1 MNLYLLNPWSDTFE
15 KYAVLLSLGS
25 DKVFFKSIVRSQNG
39 HIISFVCKS
48 HNFQE
53 KKETSKRA
61 YTGWE
66 VPMNHRENHRIT
78 PMKFLSHRKEKPSRC
93 LGVELRNRGK
103 ELKGNKWRQMEWPS
117 SPELN
122 LKIEY
127 PDITGEFVLFSFVFT
142 YFSFF
147 LNWRIKEILVL
158 VA

>member
-1 MNLYLLNPWSDTFE
+1 
-15 KYAVLLSLGS
+15 
-25 DKVFFKSIVRSQNG
+25 
-39 HIISFVCKS
+39 
-48 HNFQE
+48 
-53 KKETSKRA
+53 
-61 YTGWE
+61 
-66 VPMNHRENHRIT
+66 
-78 PMKFLSHRKEKPSRC
+78 
-93 LGVELRNRGK
+93 
-103 ELKGNKWRQMEWPS
+103 MEWPS